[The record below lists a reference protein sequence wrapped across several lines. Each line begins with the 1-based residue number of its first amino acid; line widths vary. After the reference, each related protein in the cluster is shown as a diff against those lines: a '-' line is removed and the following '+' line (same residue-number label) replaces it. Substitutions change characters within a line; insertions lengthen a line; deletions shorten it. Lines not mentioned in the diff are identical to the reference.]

1 LYIYEETMLV
11 VAQASKLLHGAD
23 YSELGIWVPGVDI
36 KDDPR
41 ILKHAKKAAI
51 AYVQGSIGLMHG
63 NAPVL
68 RIGWRS
74 KWETPS
80 MIAGELARIN
90 YISVQETGNVW
101 LEVPPDMVLNNAAQV
116 RWSNQR
122 ETLKTLPIH
131 EMAWGIVDR
140 VSSRSGNAP
149 EYRYD
154 YFLIIEPEK

>member
-1 LYIYEETMLV
+1 MLV
-11 VAQASKLLHGAD
+11 VTQASKLLHGAD
-23 YSELGIWVPGVDI
+23 YSEIGIWVPGVDI

-68 RIGWRS
+68 RVGWRS

-80 MIAGELARIN
+80 MIAGEMARIN
-90 YISVQETGNVW
+90 YISVQETENVQ
-101 LEVPPDMVLNNAAQV
+101 LEVESGQVLGYESRV
-116 RWSNQR
+116 RWQNDK
-122 ETLKTLPIH
+122 ETLKTLPLH
-131 EMAWGIVDR
+131 EMAWGIVER
-140 VSSRSGNAP
+140 VSSRSDNAP

-154 YFLIIEPEK
+154 YFLIIEPENKDA